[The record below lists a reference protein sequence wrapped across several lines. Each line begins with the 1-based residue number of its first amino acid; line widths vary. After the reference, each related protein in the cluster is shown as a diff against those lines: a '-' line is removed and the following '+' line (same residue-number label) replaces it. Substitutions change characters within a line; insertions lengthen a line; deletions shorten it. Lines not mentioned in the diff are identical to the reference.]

1 MRPSKLVLLATAA
14 SLLAGPAAGRDL
26 SYLKSKPYDQL
37 TAAELTA
44 AKEAAKTLVVPRLV
58 ACADPGNMPLSNDK
72 LEGFQNKIAAAVG
85 RKMGTDISF
94 FWRPYLE
101 RGLTRDTFD
110 NNECHVLI
118 DMPSDYSSI
127 LTTTPI
133 YRSAYVLAYRNDRGI
148 DIKDLDDPK
157 LKSLK
162 IGAFQHSAIR
172 EALAARGIKEDVD
185 IHIVAADADLRPEAQ
200 PWRQVQRVADGELD
214 VAAVWGPFAGWVKK
228 RGAPLIIQPANLM
241 DSTIPLEFSLAWGV
255 QNTDVV
261 LKLKIDL
268 ALEEA
273 KDEIAA
279 ILSDYGVPLVKCSSC
294 VIEGD
299 LPSHGAFEEARAK
312 VYEDRFIKPAH
323 RTALSAAAT
332 PDQIVTRERLEAWLK
347 EGIDVNSELMNAIAA
362 GDNDRVSFL
371 IEKGA
376 RVNERDG
383 IGHLPLQS
391 AASQRVSE
399 IVEILIKAGADV
411 NARDSDG
418 MTALLHAVNV
428 NHVPSIKILAANG
441 ADLEAGTEKGH
452 TPLEIAMADG
462 KFFAAKALID
472 AGAKIDIANGPEQLT
487 PLMVTA
493 TQLQPQKRLNQISGG
508 PTPLVLAQ
516 ELIKRKADVNAVT
529 KDGVTALMIAAGH
542 NNAPMIGLLLRSGA
556 DASKKTRD
564 GKTALDV
571 ALAAGNDAAAQ
582 ALKFLVGAAP
592 KPVIAP

>member
-1 MRPSKLVLLATAA
+1 MRVSKFFLLAAAA
-14 SLLAGPAAGRDL
+14 SSLAAPAAGRDL

-110 NNECHVLI
+110 NNECQVLI
-118 DMPSDYSSI
+118 DMPADYSSI

-133 YRSAYVLAYRNDRGI
+133 YRSAYVLAYRNDKGLE
-148 DIKDLDDPK
+148 IKDLDDPK
-157 LKSLK
+157 LKTLK
-162 IGAFQHSAIR
+162 VGVFQHSAIR
-172 EALAARGIKEDVD
+172 EALAARGIKEHLDV
-185 IHIVAADADLRPEAQ
+185 HIIVADADLRPEAQ
-200 PWRQVQRVADGELD
+200 PWRQVQRVVDGELD

-228 RGAPLIIQPANLM
+228 RGAPLTVQPANLM

-279 ILSDYGVPLVKCSSC
+279 ILNDYGVPLVRCSAC
-294 VIEGD
+294 VVEGD

-323 RTALSAAAT
+323 RTALTADAT

-347 EGIDVNSELMNAIAA
+347 EGIDVNSELMNAIAG

-376 RVNERDG
+376 NVNERDG

-399 IVEILIKAGADV
+399 IVDILIKAGANV

-428 NHVPSIKILAANG
+428 NHVPSIELLAAAG
-441 ADLEAGTEKGH
+441 ADLEAGTEKGY
-452 TPLEIAMADG
+452 TPLELAMGEG

-472 AGAKIDIANGPEQLT
+472 AGAKIDVSNGPEQLT

-516 ELIKRKADVNAVT
+516 ELIKRKADVNAAT

-542 NNAPMIGLLLRSGA
+542 NNAPMIGLLMRSGA
-556 DASKKTRD
+556 DATKKTTN

-571 ALAAGNDAAAQ
+571 ALAAGNDSAVG
-582 ALKFLVGAAP
+582 ALKFLIGAAP